1 MAEER
6 DLRNTENRYLI
17 GVDIGGTKT
26 AVVLCLQ
33 PPAILERVVFPT
45 LPEQGA
51 DRALRLIQETIHEL
65 VRKHRIDAGEL
76 QAIGISCGSPLDHIA
91 GVIQS
96 PPNLPGWD
104 NVPIVAIL
112 QREFGVTCRLEND
125 ANAGA
130 VAEHRFGAG
139 QGTRHMI
146 FLTMGTGLGAGIIA
160 DGKLYHGATDR
171 AGEIGHVR
179 LTATGPIG
187 YNKVGSVEGWASGGG
202 MAQVAVQQVTA
213 AVEKGEITSLAAVL
227 TTNRILTAKDVAVAA
242 LQGDELAKRI
252 IHGTGTRLGEALA
265 ILVDLLNPEAIVI
278 GGLAMR
284 FGESILAPA
293 RAVVEREAL
302 STPAKAC
309 RIVSAG
315 LGEQIGDLAAICV
328 AMGF

>member
-1 MAEER
+1 MSEEKNPSDAAR
-6 DLRNTENRYLI
+6 RYWI

-26 AVVLCLQ
+26 AIVLCLQ
-33 PPAILERVVFPT
+33 PPIILERVVFPT
-45 LPEQGA
+45 SPEQGA
-51 DRALRLIQETIHEL
+51 ERALRLIQENIHHLIEKHGIAPEEL
-65 VRKHRIDAGEL
+65 A
-76 QAIGISCGSPLDHIA
+76 AIGISCGSPLDHIA
-91 GVIQS
+91 GVILS

-104 NVPIVAIL
+104 YVPIVKIL
-112 QREFGVTCRLEND
+112 QREFAVPCRLEND

-139 QGTRHMI
+139 QGTQHMI

-160 DGKLYHGATDR
+160 DGKLYHGATDT

-179 LTATGPIG
+179 LTSSGPVG

-213 AVEKGEITSLAAVL
+213 AIENGEVTSLAAQL
-227 TTNRILTAKDVAVAA
+227 TTNRILTAKDVAIAA
-242 LQGDELAKRI
+242 GQGDELAKRI
-252 IHGTGTRLGEALA
+252 VRSTGTRLGEALA
-265 ILVDLLNPEAIVI
+265 ILVDLLNPEVIVI

-284 FGESILAPA
+284 LGESVLAPA
-293 RAVVEREAL
+293 RAVVEKEAL

-309 RIVSAG
+309 RIVPAG